1 MVGRTRSTGLGEHD
15 ENVKSPNK
23 LAKAWKR
30 MLSSNAELES
40 EDLQQASKEA
50 GAVPIESCT
59 DRDKV
64 TLSGT
69 VSTLV
74 IDPTA
79 ACSGLKVEVRDG
91 SGSVTCVWLGR
102 NRIPGIEAGRTV
114 RVTGRVSC
122 KDGRKVMFNPSYEL
136 LT

>member
-1 MVGRTRSTGLGEHD
+1 MIGRTKASTSDQPEGMGG
-15 ENVKSPNK
+15 KF
-23 LAKAWKR
+23 AKVWKR
-30 MLSSNAELES
+30 MLSSNADLES
-40 EDLQQASKEA
+40 EELQRASKDV
-50 GAVPIESCT
+50 GAVPIQSCT
-59 DRDKV
+59 DREKV

-74 IDPTA
+74 IDSAA

-102 NRIPGIEAGRTV
+102 NKIPGIEAGRTV
-114 RVTGRVSC
+114 RVSGRVSC

-136 LT
+136 L